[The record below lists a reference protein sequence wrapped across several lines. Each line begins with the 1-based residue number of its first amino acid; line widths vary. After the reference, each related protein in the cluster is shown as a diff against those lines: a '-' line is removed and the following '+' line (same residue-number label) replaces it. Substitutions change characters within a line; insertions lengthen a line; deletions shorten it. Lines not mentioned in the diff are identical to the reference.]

1 MLDRKTPPVVCDFES
16 ISLVP
21 PKPSWL
27 RNGIV
32 IKEFDNPNL
41 DLIHFSVV
49 IRAGA
54 LYEPLRRIS
63 STCYALL
70 RESHKTMTSN
80 EIDAFFDYYGA
91 DVNISTG
98 MNFVTLK
105 ALMPKRN
112 CLKIL
117 PFLADLLIEPD
128 FKEDNL
134 SRLLEKKIKD
144 WEYQSKKT
152 DNRVTQLLFH
162 TFYDGLIPFGKLL
175 ERADFDVITLK
186 SIADYHRETC
196 CAENIRIFVCGNV
209 DQEIRDCIR
218 HAFERIPSHR
228 PAPELPE
235 GSRFF
240 HPQRIVENWPQ
251 SLQTSI
257 MLCRPSLPYT
267 APETLDFRFMQTLFC
282 NYFGSR
288 LMQNLREKNGYTYGI
303 GGSVAYCGKD
313 SIFYISSEVNNDK
326 ADAAI
331 EACYDEMRRLQTE
344 KPSDEE
350 MVMVRNYMLGSA
362 LRSIDGTV
370 SYMLNYSQ
378 WDDFGKDENWF
389 YQYLSAIKK
398 MSAQQVCELAVK
410 YLQPDAFTVIEV
422 GKLVD

>member
-144 WEYQSKKT
+144 WEYQSKK
-152 DNRVTQLLFH
+152 
-162 TFYDGLIPFGKLL
+162 
-175 ERADFDVITLK
+175 
-186 SIADYHRETC
+186 
-196 CAENIRIFVCGNV
+196 
-209 DQEIRDCIR
+209 
-218 HAFERIPSHR
+218 
-228 PAPELPE
+228 
-235 GSRFF
+235 
-240 HPQRIVENWPQ
+240 
-251 SLQTSI
+251 
-257 MLCRPSLPYT
+257 
-267 APETLDFRFMQTLFC
+267 
-282 NYFGSR
+282 
-288 LMQNLREKNGYTYGI
+288 NG
-303 GGSVAYCGKD
+303 
-313 SIFYISSEVNNDK
+313 
-326 ADAAI
+326 
-331 EACYDEMRRLQTE
+331 
-344 KPSDEE
+344 
-350 MVMVRNYMLGSA
+350 
-362 LRSIDGTV
+362 
-370 SYMLNYSQ
+370 
-378 WDDFGKDENWF
+378 
-389 YQYLSAIKK
+389 
-398 MSAQQVCELAVK
+398 
-410 YLQPDAFTVIEV
+410 
-422 GKLVD
+422 